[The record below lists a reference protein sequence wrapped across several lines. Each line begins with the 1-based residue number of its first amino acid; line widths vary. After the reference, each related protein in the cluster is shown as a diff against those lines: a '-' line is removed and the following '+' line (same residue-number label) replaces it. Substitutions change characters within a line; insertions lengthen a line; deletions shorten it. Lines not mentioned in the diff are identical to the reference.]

1 MDKATFEH
9 ITGLLKEIIAGSEF
23 ENHVFCVGG
32 SVRDMVMGNEIKD
45 IDLVVDLQDGGIR
58 FPEWL
63 ESKGLLSGTIVK
75 YPSYGTAMFR
85 LAGCPDVEL
94 ECVQTRKEKY
104 TDRTSRKPATSYG
117 TLTED
122 CMRRDLTIN
131 ALYYSI
137 TDGKI
142 TDPCGNGLADIR
154 NHILRT
160 TGTPDDVYDDDP
172 LRILRC
178 IRFFCKM
185 NKQDGDWRIS
195 EDTVKGMEKN
205 AFRLV
210 IISRERIYDEL
221 CKMIAIDFPTAIFLM
236 HRYRIIQYVFAGT
249 GITGDQWHT
258 AIKET
263 QVLADW
269 YEIYDKQHPASIPD
283 HVALAVLLA
292 GRTDSRKA
300 RTVLNS
306 LKFPNITTDAV
317 AKLMDAYPLFME
329 IKDSESLHRLQFR
342 IGTTELWLELCGIAI
357 AKTNN
362 IVPDEIIVSEIIRE
376 CNEDFK
382 NGTSMFGY
390 RLPVNGNDIM
400 DIRNIGKSKEVG
412 LWLQYAM
419 GLAFKN
425 PLISRDE
432 MIETIKAQSP
442 DILMNLS

>member
-1 MDKATFEH
+1 MDKKDFNK
-9 ITGLLKEIIAGSEF
+9 ITEYLRDVIAGSEY

-32 SVRDMVMGNEIKD
+32 SVRDLLMNNEIKD
-45 IDLVVDLQDGGIR
+45 IDLVVDLKDGGLR
-58 FPEWL
+58 FPQWL
-63 ESKGLLSGTIVK
+63 EDNCLLDGTVVK
-75 YPSYGTAMFR
+75 YPSYGTSMFR
-85 LAGCPDVEL
+85 LAKYPDVEL

-104 TDRTSRKPATSYG
+104 TDRTSRKPFTAFG
-117 TLTED
+117 TIEED
-122 CMRRDLTIN
+122 CARRDLTIN
-131 ALYYSI
+131 ALYYSVSTGDVI
-137 TDGKI
+137 DPSGKGI
-142 TDPCGNGLADIR
+142 SDI
-154 NHILRT
+154 HDCVLRT
-160 TGTPDDVYDDDP
+160 PSHPDEVYDDDP

-185 NKQDGDWRIS
+185 SKQDGNWKIS
-195 EDTVKGMEKN
+195 EDTVKGIEKN

-236 HRYRIIQYVFAGT
+236 HKYGIIQYVFAGT
-249 GITGDQWHT
+249 GITGDQWYT
-258 AIKET
+258 AIREM

-283 HVALAVLLA
+283 HVALAALLT

-317 AKLMDAYPLFME
+317 VKLMDAYPLFME
-329 IKDSESLHRLQFR
+329 IKDSESLHRLQFK
-342 IGTTELWLELCGIAI
+342 IGTSELWLELCGIAI

-362 IVPDEIIVSEIIRE
+362 IVPDEIIVSEIIRD

-382 NGTSMFGY
+382 NGTSMFRY
-390 RLPVNGNDIM
+390 KLPVNGNDIM
-400 DIRNIGKSKEVG
+400 EIRNIGKSKEVG

-419 GLAFKN
+419 GLAYKN

-432 MIETIKAQSP
+432 MIDNIRNQNP
-442 DILMNLS
+442 DVLLELS

>member
-9 ITGLLKEIIAGSEF
+9 ITGMLKEFTTGSEF

-45 IDLVVDLQDGGIR
+45 IDLVVDLPDGGIR

-63 ESKGLLSGTIVK
+63 ESKGLLSGTVVK
-75 YPSYGTAMFR
+75 YPSYGTSMFR

-104 TDRTSRKPATSYG
+104 VDRTSRKPATSYG
-117 TLTED
+117 TLYED

-142 TDPCGNGLADIR
+142 TDPCGNGLEDIR

-160 TGTPDDVYDDDP
+160 TGNPDDVYDDDP

-185 NKQDGDWRIS
+185 NKHDGDWRIS
-195 EDTVKGMEKN
+195 GDTAKGMVKN

-221 CKMIAIDFPTAIFLM
+221 CKMIAIDFPTALALM
-236 HRYRIIQYVFAGT
+236 HKYGIVQYVFADT
-249 GITGDQWHT
+249 GITGEQWYD
-258 AIKET
+258 AIREA
-263 QVLADW
+263 QALAGI
-269 YEIYDKQHPASIPD
+269 YEIYDKQYPASIPE
-283 HVALAVLLA
+283 HIALAALFA
-292 GRTDSRKA
+292 GRTDSGKA
-300 RTVLNS
+300 RTVLKS
-306 LKFPNITTDAV
+306 LKFPNVTTDAV
-317 AKLMDAYPLFME
+317 VKMMDAYPLFMQ

-342 IGTTELWLELCGIAI
+342 IGTTELWLGLCNIAI
-357 AKTNN
+357 AKTKNT
-362 IVPDEIIVSEIIRE
+362 VPEEFIVSEIIRE
-376 CNEDFK
+376 CNEDYR

-390 RLPVNGNDIM
+390 RLPVSGDDIM
-400 DIRNIGKSKEVG
+400 EIRNIGKSKEVG

-432 MIETIKAQSP
+432 MIGNIKAQSP
-442 DILMNLS
+442 DILRNKS